1 MKNNVKNVAF
11 VTTDFHTNWVNDARI
26 KTWPEDGGPI
36 DSGIKDFIA
45 GGVADDLFGNEI
57 DDVAG
62 QKNSWPL
69 VDGAYLLRKPPDGPG
84 MECSNMITYGY
95 VQLEASAKS
104 LKVVLKDN
112 KGKQMVNAGDKKPC
126 GPWVLSAK

>member
-1 MKNNVKNVAF
+1 
-11 VTTDFHTNWVNDARI
+11 
-26 KTWPEDGGPI
+26 
-36 DSGIKDFIA
+36 
-45 GGVADDLFGNEI
+45 
-57 DDVAG
+57 
-62 QKNSWPL
+62 
-69 VDGAYLLRKPPDGPG
+69 